1 MSLLLLF
8 WVMFRQPERNG
19 QASESSKTEVVCQ
32 SMLLVVKSVKT
43 NGQASLMNSS
53 YETASDF
60 LHLKMDLTFHSKI
73 NQSRL
78 VQDISTKAVQLPL
91 QRENARTRICRRL
104 WFSKNYASRFCR
116 RKSNSY
122 LLPIHNKII
131 KLSSTEH
138 PTVLPETS
146 VSLCYLWILD
156 PRSLG

>member
-1 MSLLLLF
+1 
-8 WVMFRQPERNG
+8 MFRQPERNG

-104 WFSKNYASRFCR
+104 
-116 RKSNSY
+116 
-122 LLPIHNKII
+122 
-131 KLSSTEH
+131 
-138 PTVLPETS
+138 
-146 VSLCYLWILD
+146 
-156 PRSLG
+156 